1 MPRVLVVAAVMAALS
16 ACASAPAAP
25 DASPS
30 DAEPSASVNPAR
42 GLPPGCAT
50 IDLRSPTGE
59 RVDLTGEWA
68 ATGVLAG
75 DGEVAWLKQIGDCV
89 YGSVVGA
96 WLSEETIA
104 NLSGRAR
111 TDFRIGFDVV
121 IVTQPAT
128 NPFGEYSTLVMVI
141 EWDDDGRIRLREDRD
156 PEETASRCPQGALS
170 CPAPVIWYRVDEHP
184 APS

>member
-1 MPRVLVVAAVMAALS
+1 MVAVMAALT

-25 DASPS
+25 SAGPS
-30 DAEPSASVNPAR
+30 NAQPSASLSPGL
-42 GLPPGCAT
+42 GLPPGCET
-50 IDLRSPTGE
+50 IDLRGPTGE
-59 RVDLTGEWA
+59 RIDLTGEWSGG
-68 ATGVLAG
+68 GVLVG

-96 WLSEETIA
+96 WFSEETIA

-111 TDFRIGFDVV
+111 TDFRIGFEVV

-156 PEETASRCPQGALS
+156 PGETAGRCPQGALS
-170 CPAPVIWYRVDEHP
+170 CPAPVIWYRVGEHP